1 MSKSTETYESV
12 VAAWAAVGESHDL
25 DYQVFAPPPAKS
37 RLGRFGQ
44 RASGKS
50 AGPRLG
56 GSRVGH
62 VLSGTIGNVDVAVLA
77 GNHVTQGSDAVNVTK
92 VTHYHATA
100 PWMLTCLR
108 AGIRKLGGKDPLRYA
123 AGGSPDWV
131 WLELDDNGS
140 RDLLVRTNNASSTR
154 MWLDA
159 KRTEVL
165 RVAVSDEQDVRLIDG
180 SAQLTTA
187 GIEAHANILSGRL
200 EALYEL
206 VVRLE

>member
-1 MSKSTETYESV
+1 MGKSTENYESV
-12 VAAWAAVGESHDL
+12 VAAWARVGEAHDL

-37 RLGRFGQ
+37 RLRRFGQ

-50 AGPRLG
+50 AGIWLG

-77 GNHVTQGSDAVNVTK
+77 GNHGIGSSDTLEYVE

-100 PWMLTCLR
+100 PWVLTSLR
-108 AGIRKLGGKDPLRYA
+108 AGIRRLGGKDPLKFA
-123 AGGSPDWV
+123 AGGSPDWD
-131 WLELDDNGS
+131 WLELGDNGPA
-140 RDLLVRTNNASSTR
+140 DLLVRTNNASSAR

-165 RVAVSDEQDVRLIDG
+165 RAAISNEPDVRLIDG

-187 GIEAHANILSGRL
+187 RIEADSGVLSSRLTALCELVARL
-200 EALYEL
+200 E
-206 VVRLE
+206 